1 VVKYSLS
8 LLSICV
14 LSFIIVF
21 SCSNEQDDAPTPD
34 AIVKKYT
41 LAVTAGEGGTVSS
54 SGGTYSQGTQVSITA
69 TPSSGFTFS
78 QWSNGSTTNPITVTL
93 NSNTNL
99 SATFTAIINTYTL
112 TVSAAEGGTVS
123 TEGGTYNEGTEV
135 TIIATPSEGYRFTGW
150 EGNTST
156 EESLTITL
164 NSDQTL
170 QALFELIPIYTLTV
184 TTSEGGT
191 VSTEGGEY
199 EEGTEV
205 TITATPNEGYRFDGW
220 EGYQSTDTTLVLT
233 INSNIIINPFF
244 VNEAIP
250 FNWTTNQ
257 FWGQEVDF
265 DFDLHFAN
273 SIDNEVIENT
283 KTVLSYLT
291 KYFPRYGP
299 VEIWFAGNNESVDD
313 FATKYAEHRKA
324 RNQFFWGDYEQI
336 LQRAKNYF
344 SELSNSTNA
353 GIYGDRDNG
362 FHLMLVAPRL
372 IECENKDFD
381 CFVFTAFHEYTHI
394 VQGSN
399 NSALRYDLETAPN
412 GEDYQKNSGPVFFK
426 EGSAQYYG
434 EYIPRKLNYD
444 GKANI
449 LSAQS
454 SSLRQRME
462 HYMNGI
468 QSSIIASSCNNLSI
482 WDINYDSSSTC
493 NPYYFGLWGTAY
505 LLNKVNDQDAFW
517 KTLWPNVDQMGWDG
531 AFEYTFGI
539 SMDEFYEEF
548 WEFLEL
554 PIEQQLEIIPDI

>member
-1 VVKYSLS
+1 MKKLLYPLAFTLTAFLLAYSCSSEEEDTTPPPSVVK
-8 LLSICV
+8 
-14 LSFIIVF
+14 
-21 SCSNEQDDAPTPD
+21 PTTPEPEPEPE
-34 AIVKKYT
+34 
-41 LAVTAGEGGTVSS
+41 VT
-54 SGGTYSQGTQVSITA
+54 Q
-69 TPSSGFTFS
+69 
-78 QWSNGSTTNPITVTL
+78 
-93 NSNTNL
+93 
-99 SATFTAIINTYTL
+99 YTL
-112 TVSAAEGGTVS
+112 TVTAGEGGTVS
-123 TEGGTYNEGTEV
+123 TEGGTYDEGTEV
-135 TIIATPSEGYRFTGW
+135 TITATPEEGYRFVSW
-150 EGNTST
+150 QGNTST
-156 EESLTITL
+156 SESLTITL
-164 NSDQTL
+164 NSNQTY
-170 QALFELIPIYTLTV
+170 QALFELVPIYTLTV

-199 EEGTEV
+199 QEGTE
-205 TITATPNEGYRFDGW
+205 IEISATPEDGYTFDGW
-220 EGYQSTDTTLVLT
+220 EGIDSNENTITLSLTSDIEISPIFSEIQS
-233 INSNIIINPFF
+233 
-244 VNEAIP
+244 IP
-250 FNWTTNQ
+250 FIWSTNQ

-283 KTVLSYLT
+283 KEVLRLLT

-299 VEIWFAGNNESVDD
+299 VEIWFAGDIESVDN
-313 FATKYAEHRKA
+313 FATRYADHRKA

-372 IECENKDFD
+372 IECENEDFD
-381 CFVFTAFHEYTHI
+381 CFTFVAFHEYTHI
-394 VQGSN
+394 VQGAN

-412 GEDYQKNSGPVFFK
+412 GINYQKNSGPVFFK

-449 LSAQS
+449 LSAQK
-454 SSLRQRME
+454 SSLRERME

-468 QSSIIASSCNNLSI
+468 QSSILESNCNSLSI

-493 NPYYFGLWGTAY
+493 SPYYFGLWGTAY
-505 LLNKVNDQDAFW
+505 LLNKVNNQDAFW

-531 AFEYTFGI
+531 AFEFTFGI
-539 SMDEFYEEF
+539 TMDEFYEEF
-548 WEFLEL
+548 LEFLEL
-554 PIEQQLEIIPDI
+554 PIEEQLEIIPDI